1 MAQIAPPARF
11 TLSEWIDHDDGDTS
25 PSSVPACTNKERML
39 HAHVV
44 ATVQNAQTG
53 FGHWLGGGWRGQAAG
68 GVVSGSPSEEEL
80 EAESPRGGEQ
90 VHT

>member
-53 FGHWLGGGWRGQAAG
+53 AECILPPPGFALPPLG
-68 GVVSGSPSEEEL
+68 
-80 EAESPRGGEQ
+80 
-90 VHT
+90 